1 MPNLKV
7 TDVQGTK
14 VYLVATT
21 ADVSTASAIATSK
34 AAGKQIGCLQ
44 SIGDISMTRAVQEY
58 SCISSNAT
66 SKSAGSVT
74 LGNQEISTLFNAADT
89 AGQQDLI
96 KAWDEK
102 TRRILI
108 IEFNDQITPT
118 TGNPTYI
125 TYEVFPSG
133 VTIPMAKDSAVL
145 YNATLEMCSLPDI
158 TLAV

>member
-1 MPNLKV
+1 MSLTV

-14 VYLVATT
+14 VYLVAVGT
-21 ADVSTASAIATSK
+21 AVATAANCVTAI

-58 SCISSNAT
+58 TCISSNESQKSSGST
-66 SKSAGSVT
+66 S

-89 AGQQDLI
+89 AGQQDMI
-96 KAWDEK
+96 KAWDEN

-108 IEFNDQITPT
+108 IQLNDQITPT

-125 TYEVFPSG
+125 TYEIFPSG
-133 VTIPMAKDSAVL
+133 VTIPMAKDSAVM
-145 YNATLEMCSLPDI
+145 YNAVMEICTLPDMI
-158 TLAV
+158 LAT

>member
-1 MPNLKV
+1 MAAIPV

-14 VYLVATT
+14 VYLVAVGT
-21 ADVSTASAIATSK
+21 DVSDATKIATAK

-58 SCISSNAT
+58 TCISSDNST
-66 SKSAGSVT
+66 KSAGSVS

-89 AGQQDLI
+89 AGQQDMI

-108 IEFNDQITPT
+108 IELNDQITPT

-133 VTIPMAKDSAVL
+133 VTIPMAKDSAVM
-145 YNATLEMCSLPDI
+145 YNATMEICSLPDI
-158 TLAV
+158 TLAT